1 MVTGRVLGDSDRKSV
16 RRHRKRLRLVRDS
29 NRKRRSRL
37 LRDWVTIEQKEILT
51 ERCVGGGRC
60 HDFIKVV
67 VWLMMV

>member
-1 MVTGRVLGDSDRKSV
+1 MLGDSDRKSV

-37 LRDWVTIEQKEILT
+37 LRDWLTIEQKEILT
-51 ERCVGGGRC
+51 ERWGGGGGGG